1 MGEFKIELLGRANEI
16 HYTNKE
22 GKKVVLYVDLF
33 YPNGTTIEEQ
43 LELKDIKEWEPP
55 FEDEEITIE
64 EKKEILKNI
73 SKEMNAGN
81 DNDNPRWRINIDISN
96 ESNIVHYNELLD
108 IFYFDYNVRKSSI
121 YKDGKIV
128 ETFSSLMKMSESYRL
143 NFSGDFPY
151 AFYKYCKLPKDELIK
166 FKEEI
171 NKNKEIQYL
180 LTEFAKWKVNEDKE
194 NINQKKFNYGLYA
207 LEMLLCETTKE
218 QVKEIT
224 KKYIETAKEKNLS
237 FEPFIKR
244 NRELN
249 RIINELQ

>member
-1 MGEFKIELLGRANEI
+1 MGSYKIELLGRASEI

-22 GKKVVLYVDLF
+22 GKIVILYVDLF
-33 YPNGTTIEEQ
+33 YPNGTTIEEN
-43 LELKDIKEWEPP
+43 LKLKDIKKWEAP

-64 EKKEILKNI
+64 EKKEILINI
-73 SKEMNAGN
+73 SKEMNAG
-81 DNDNPRWRINIDISN
+81 DAEENPRWRINIDLSD
-96 ESNIVHYNELLD
+96 ESNIVHYDELFSILKSRYNLMKDINTEQIRNFNELHIEFKYNL
-108 IFYFDYNVRKSSI
+108 FDN
-121 YKDGKIV
+121 
-128 ETFSSLMKMSESYRL
+128 M
-143 NFSGDFPY
+143 PY
-151 AFYKYCKLPKDELIK
+151 LFYKYCELPEEEFIK

-171 NKNKEIQYL
+171 NKSNEIKYL

-224 KKYIETAKEKNLS
+224 KKYIGIAKEKSLS
-237 FEPFIKR
+237 FEPFMKR

-249 RIINELQ
+249 KIINELQ